1 MLLFGQRVKKP
12 VVGAGA
18 FDSPSEKVAKYA

>member
-1 MLLFGQRVKKP
+1 VPFVLRGKKP